1 MTDLVI
7 VGAGPSALSAAIYAA
22 RDGLSV
28 RVFEKEVIGGI
39 ISTSELVE
47 NYPGFEN
54 GISGIDLGRKMREQ
68 AEKFGAMVDYGE
80 VTEIQDLGDRVK
92 LKVDG
97 QDFDSRV
104 VLLAVGN
111 SYRKLGLPRENEFI
125 GRGIH
130 FCATCDGAFYAG
142 KEIIAV
148 GGGNAA
154 VQEALF
160 LSRFAS
166 KVKMLV
172 RSEIKAQ
179 EILQKRL
186 QKAIS
191 EGKIEVFLGAEIND
205 LLIEKTDLGD
215 KIVGVRIKQ
224 YVDGE
229 NSEFDISA
237 AAIFEFIGLDPQTGF
252 LEGSGVKLNQRG
264 EIVVDDKFRTSL
276 KNVYASGDAVENAE
290 RQLVI
295 AAASGAKAAIE
306 ISKMLHKN

>member
-111 SYRKLGLPRENEFI
+111 SYHKLGLPRENEFI

-142 KEIIAV
+142 KEIITV

-160 LSRFAS
+160 LSRFAA

-186 QKAIS
+186 QEAVD
-191 EGKIEVFLGAEIND
+191 EGKIEVFLNAEIKD
-205 LLIEKTDLGD
+205 LMVEKTDLGD

-224 YVDGE
+224 YIDGE
-229 NSEFDISA
+229 NSEFDIPA

-252 LEGSGVKLNQRG
+252 LEGSGVELNQRG

>member
-1 MTDLVI
+1 MIDLAI

-47 NYPGFEN
+47 NYPGFEG

-68 AEKFGAMVDYGE
+68 AEKFGAIVDYGE
-80 VTEIQDLGDRVK
+80 VTEIRDLGDRVSMR
-92 LKVDG
+92 VDG
-97 QDFDSRV
+97 DYLEART

-111 SYRKLGLPRENEFI
+111 SYRKLGLSREDEFI

-142 KEIIAV
+142 KEVITV

-172 RSEIKAQ
+172 RTDIKAQ
-179 EILQKRL
+179 DILQKRL
-186 QKAIS
+186 QKAVN
-191 EGKIEVFLGAEIND
+191 EGKIEIFLGTEIEE
-205 LLIEKTDLGD
+205 LLIEELNLGD
-215 KIVGVRIKQ
+215 KIIGVKVRQ
-224 YVDGE
+224 RLDG
-229 NSEFDISA
+229 NTREFNISA
-237 AAIFEFIGLDPQTGF
+237 AAIFEFIGLDPQTKF
-252 LEGSGVKLNQRG
+252 LEGSGIELNQRG
-264 EIVVDDKFRTSL
+264 EIVVDDKFSTSL
-276 KNVYASGDAVENAE
+276 KNIFASGDAIDNAE

-306 ISKMLHKN
+306 ISKILHRD

>member
-47 NYPGFEN
+47 NYPGFEG

-68 AEKFGAMVDYGE
+68 AEKFGAIVDYGE
-80 VTEIQDLGDRVK
+80 VTEIRDLGDKVK
-92 LKVDG
+92 MKVDD
-97 QDFDSRV
+97 QDFESRA

-111 SYRKLGLPRENEFI
+111 SYRKLGLSREDEFI

-142 KEIIAV
+142 KEVITV

-215 KIVGVRIKQ
+215 KIVGARIKQ
-224 YVDGE
+224 YIDGK
-229 NSEFDISA
+229 NSEFNIPA
-237 AAIFEFIGLDPQTGF
+237 AAIFEFIGLDPQTSF
-252 LEGSGVKLNQRG
+252 LEGSGVKLNKRG
-264 EIVVDDKFRTSL
+264 EIIVDDRFKTSL
-276 KNVYASGDAVENAE
+276 ENVYASGDAVENAE

-306 ISKMLHKN
+306 IAKILHEN

>member
-54 GISGIDLGRKMREQ
+54 GISGIDLGQKMREQ
-68 AEKFGAMVDYGE
+68 AEKFGAIVDYGE
-80 VTEIQDLGDRVK
+80 VTEIRDLGDKVK
-92 LKVDG
+92 MKVDD
-97 QDFDSRV
+97 QDFESRA

-111 SYRKLGLPRENEFI
+111 SYRKLGLSREGEFI

-130 FCATCDGAFYAG
+130 FCATCDGAFYTG
-142 KEIIAV
+142 KELITV

-215 KIVGVRIKQ
+215 KIVGARIKQ
-224 YVDGE
+224 YIDGK
-229 NSEFDISA
+229 NSEFNIPA
-237 AAIFEFIGLDPQTGF
+237 AAIFEFIGLDPQTSF
-252 LEGSGVKLNQRG
+252 LEGSGVKLNKRG
-264 EIVVDDKFRTSL
+264 EIIVDDRFKTSL
-276 KNVYASGDAVENAE
+276 ENVYASGDAVENAE

-306 ISKMLHKN
+306 IAKILHEN

>member
-1 MTDLVI
+1 MIDLVI

-47 NYPGFEN
+47 NYPGFED

-68 AEKFGAMVDYGE
+68 AEKFGAIVDYGE
-80 VTEIQDLGDRVK
+80 VTEIRDLGDRVSM
-92 LKVDG
+92 KVDG
-97 QDFDSRV
+97 DYLEART

-111 SYRKLGLPRENEFI
+111 SYRKLGLSREDEFI

-142 KEIIAV
+142 KEVITV

-186 QKAIS
+186 QEAVD
-191 EGKIEVFLGAEIND
+191 EGKIEVFLSAEIKD

-215 KIVGVRIKQ
+215 KIIGVRIKQ
-224 YVDGE
+224 YIDGK
-229 NSEFDISA
+229 NSEFDIPA

-252 LEGSGVKLNQRG
+252 LEGSGVELNKRG
-264 EIVVDDKFRTSL
+264 EIIVDDRFKTSL
-276 KNVYASGDAVENAE
+276 ENVYASGDAVENAE

-295 AAASGAKAAIE
+295 AAASGVKAAIE
-306 ISKMLHKN
+306 IAKRLHEN

>member
-7 VGAGPSALSAAIYAA
+7 IGAGPSALSAAIYAA

-68 AEKFGAMVDYGE
+68 SEKFGAIVDYGE

-92 LKVDG
+92 MKVDG
-97 QDFDSRV
+97 QDFESRA

-111 SYRKLGLPRENEFI
+111 SYRKLGLSRENEFI

-142 KEIIAV
+142 KEIIAI

-160 LSRFAS
+160 LSRFAT

-186 QKAIS
+186 QEAVD
-191 EGKIEVFLGAEIND
+191 EGKIEVFLSAEIKD

-224 YVDGE
+224 YIDGE
-229 NSEFDISA
+229 NSEFDIPA
-237 AAIFEFIGLDPQTGF
+237 AAIFEFIGLDPQTSF
-252 LEGSGVKLNQRG
+252 LEGSGVKLNKRG
-264 EIVVDDKFRTSL
+264 EIIVDNRFKTSL
-276 KNVYASGDAVENAE
+276 ENVYASGDAVENAE